1 MSTSGLKDLTSI
13 LKTYFSPIRS
23 SKHGRRTG
31 SNRDSNVLISREED
45 LMSKAELLV
54 TQLGQDEPNQII
66 NVSHGSSGNTV
77 GVTITST
84 EQALREKTMKG
95 LMGSLME
102 LGQELMNETD
112 QIEKDEDEDE
122 RYRLSSTLLVVLEQ
136 LYTDKRARELVVK
149 KLKFDLMKFWWSKLL
164 RACLIYYPDQLES
177 QAKSALENLIYNEL
191 ILEESEAKAKELERE
206 REELDLDRFNQN
218 EIQMDVNSSS
228 NLIKKEIEIIKSNE
242 DIKIS
247 EEVFKL
253 YCSCSMKGDDD
264 HSLSKHQPSHES
276 LLQSILLRWGK
287 KEPIDYFNF
296 LNPKIQLSS
305 SVNHP
310 SNATHH
316 RLIALT
322 LFIDMITTWPY
333 AIPKILET
341 NLIQTLLDCLIR
353 SDLNSSS
360 FDPQLI
366 QLIIR
371 SILVIFPRSPT
382 SFDRYLIELLI
393 GFGQSVIWLSKVS
406 ADESLRL
413 SVLDYFNLLYGL
425 FPFHFLQF
433 LQSPTSFL
441 KSIIEQRQE
450 QQIVSP
456 LSLSPSP
463 STSTPTSS
471 FQPSYQ
477 HHQYLNL
484 KLDHNL
490 IKQFTIPLLIQHRL
504 CPALIESN
512 LSTERTHIANQLK
525 LFESA
530 ELIQKCEQN
539 LIISSLI
546 NHQLSNPPLD
556 SLSQAI
562 KHTLGLDPTPSRTRT
577 TSLPADLKSS
587 NHPASSQP
595 IKPINQLC
603 QRSNQE
609 LRTQTLI
616 LKSQLNIELYLKQQ
630 HLQQMGT
637 LHKQNILETGLEA
650 EISNLHTINRELRRK
665 LEIIEQ
671 ADSNKLEQDLK
682 HKTNTNNYH
691 QLIKDR
697 TARYREEKIELS
709 EEKKQLLNKINVLE
723 NLLECQS
730 NELKKVETEAHGLR
744 NELKLT
750 EPKLESLDELQA
762 KNEALTKALLTWYFL
777 ATLVYLVYVKLT
789 PKFLFIYIF
798 YVKQRDDDLRRF
810 RESRKQIDVLRG
822 EWKKFESLANRAEL
836 DNQALKLQLK
846 QQSEQN
852 QRLEALLEATKSKN
866 EQEKTKPDRID
877 REVIENLEEELRL
890 SEEKNLKLQIELH
903 DLKTQ
908 RRESREVEEDRSPD
922 IV

>member
-23 SKHGRRTG
+23 SRNGRRTG
-31 SNRDSNVLISREED
+31 SNRDNHVMISREEE
-45 LMSKAELLV
+45 LMSKAEMLV
-54 TQLGQDEPNQII
+54 SQLGQDEPNQII
-66 NVSHGSSGNTV
+66 NSNHGSTGNNISL
-77 GVTITST
+77 TINST

-95 LMGSLME
+95 LMGSLIE
-102 LGQELMNETD
+102 LGQELTNETD

-122 RYRLSSTLLVVLEQ
+122 RYRLSSTLLVVLDQ

-149 KLKFDLMKFWWSKLL
+149 RLKFNLMKFWWSNLL
-164 RACLIYYPDQLES
+164 RPCLIHYPHQLES
-177 QAKSALENLIYNEL
+177 QAKSALENLIHNEL
-191 ILEESEAKAKELERE
+191 ISEGSEAEEKEIERE
-206 REELDLDRFNQN
+206 REESESDRTNQTETHLDL
-218 EIQMDVNSSS
+218 NSNSR
-228 NLIKKEIEIIKSNE
+228 KKEIEIIKSNE
-242 DIKIS
+242 EIKIS
-247 EEVFKL
+247 EELFKL
-253 YCSCSMKGDDD
+253 YCSCSMKDDD
-264 HSLSKHQPSHES
+264 SNDSLFKSQLSHEA
-276 LLQSILLRWGK
+276 LLQSILLKWGRQEAK
-287 KEPIDYFNF
+287 DYFKF
-296 LNPKIQLSS
+296 LNPRIQLSS
-305 SVNHP
+305 SINHQP
-310 SNATHH
+310 NPNHH
-316 RLIALT
+316 RLVGLT
-322 LFIDMITTWPY
+322 LLIDMITTWPY
-333 AIPKILET
+333 AIHELLNT
-341 NLIQTLLDCLIR
+341 NVIQTLLDDLIR

-360 FDPQLI
+360 FNPQLI

-371 SILVIFPRSPT
+371 SILIIFPRSPT
-382 SFDRYLIELLI
+382 CFDRYFIELLI
-393 GFGQSVIWLSKVS
+393 GFAQSVVWLSKES

-433 LQSPTSFL
+433 LQNPTSFL
-441 KSIIEQRQE
+441 KSIIEQKQE
-450 QQIVSP
+450 QQIISP
-456 LSLSPSP
+456 LSPSP
-463 STSTPTSS
+463 SPLASTPTSTL
-471 FQPSYQ
+471 FQSYPH
-477 HHQYLNL
+477 HHQYLSL
-484 KLDHNL
+484 KLDHSL

-512 LSTERTHIANQLK
+512 LSNERTHIANQLK

-530 ELIQKCEQN
+530 ELIQKCEEN
-539 LIISSLI
+539 LIITSLI

-556 SLSQAI
+556 LLTHAI
-562 KHTLGLDPTPSRTRT
+562 KHTLGLNSNPSRSRRR
-577 TSLPADLKSS
+577 SLPTDIKSS
-587 NHPASSQP
+587 DLPASPSP
-595 IKPINQLC
+595 SRPINQLC

-616 LKSQLNIELYLKQQ
+616 LKTQLNIELYLKQQ

-637 LHKQNILETGLEA
+637 LHKQNILGTGLEA

-671 ADSNKLEQDLK
+671 ADSTKLEQDLK

-730 NELKKVETEAHGLR
+730 HELKKVETEAHGLR

-750 EPKLESLDELQA
+750 EPKLESLDELQT
-762 KNEALTKALLTWYFL
+762 KNEALTKALLTW
-777 ATLVYLVYVKLT
+777 
-789 PKFLFIYIF
+789 
-798 YVKQRDDDLRRF
+798 DDDLRRF

-846 QQSEQN
+846 QQTEQN

-866 EQEKTKPDRID
+866 DQEKTQPDRID
-877 REVIENLEEELRL
+877 REVIQNLEEELRL

-903 DLKTQ
+903 DLKHQ
-908 RRESREVEEDRSPD
+908 RRTESTDPILVDQSPD
-922 IV
+922 IL